1 MLWDVGSEFIYGL
14 VYILIWAEML
24 IDRLKNGLLFNGPH
38 VQWVLLF
45 LMSTNLL
52 GPYANGPKLTH
63 LLEVTSSSTSASMWQ
78 ARHNH
83 FPRHCHVIWYA
94 NVHIMLHIIYV
105 WCGHW
110 ICDDVC
116 GVYFRHKKWAWV
128 GLREPEDI
136 LWRFQNVMDQ
146 TIHDCFLRNA
156 TRCNLWHSIHDES
169 WDCCRYYFMTVF

>member
-24 IDRLKNGLLFNGPH
+24 IDRLKNGLLFNGPD

-45 LMSTNLL
+45 LISTNLL
-52 GPYANGPKLTH
+52 GPFANGHKLTH
-63 LLEVTSSSTSASMWQ
+63 LLDATSSSTSASMWQ

-94 NVHIMLHIIYV
+94 NEHVILHCIYV
-105 WCGHW
+105 WRGNW

-116 GVYFRHKKWAWV
+116 DVFIIKN
-128 GLREPEDI
+128 GLGLDFGGPRIFYDGFKT
-136 LWRFQNVMDQ
+136 LWIKQSMMIF
-146 TIHDCFLRNA
+146 
-156 TRCNLWHSIHDES
+156 
-169 WDCCRYYFMTVF
+169 